1 MTPHSGFRCNRI
13 PCLPQ
18 SRSQAPL
25 SCTPVSSLTLT
36 LTLTLPRATPL
47 PYPPSPPQPRAGS
60 LLIFFS
66 RTADGE
72 IDPRS
77 WHGGE
82 RLRPLPSRTS
92 SEAVPVHAREA
103 HGEAAPSASAVTEKR
118 ILTLFKEVDYANTLR
133 WPAGCGS
140 QTFESYLAP
149 QIAEQRRHLQEL
161 AEVYARSQKSEG
173 SV

>member
-1 MTPHSGFRCNRI
+1 VLLC
-13 PCLPQ
+13 
-18 SRSQAPL
+18 PL
-25 SCTPVSSLTLT
+25 SHLSPLTP
-36 LTLTLPRATPL
+36 TLPARTTPFN
-47 PYPPSPPQPRAGS
+47 PPSPARQPRAGS

-82 RLRPLPSRTS
+82 RLRPPPSLT
-92 SEAVPVHAREA
+92 SEAVLPVHASEA
-103 HGEAAPSASAVTEKR
+103 TPNASAVTEIITEIITEKR
-118 ILTLFKEVDYANTLR
+118 ILTLFKEVDYAHTLR

-140 QTFESYLAP
+140 QTFENYLAP

-161 AEVYARSQKSEG
+161 ADVYAGQKVPIAEQ
-173 SV
+173 

>member
-1 MTPHSGFRCNRI
+1 MLLC
-13 PCLPQ
+13 
-18 SRSQAPL
+18 PL
-25 SCTPVSSLTLT
+25 SHLSKHLSPLT
-36 LTLTLPRATPL
+36 PRAYNSP
-47 PYPPSPPQPRAGS
+47 PYPPFNPPSPARQPRAGS

-82 RLRPLPSRTS
+82 RLRPPPSRTS
-92 SEAVPVHAREA
+92 KAAPVHAW
-103 HGEAAPSASAVTEKR
+103 EAAPNASAVTEKR
-118 ILTLFKEVDYANTLR
+118 ILTLFKEVDYAHTLR

-140 QTFESYLAP
+140 QTFENYLAP

-161 AEVYARSQKSEG
+161 ADVYAGSQKVPS
-173 SV
+173 